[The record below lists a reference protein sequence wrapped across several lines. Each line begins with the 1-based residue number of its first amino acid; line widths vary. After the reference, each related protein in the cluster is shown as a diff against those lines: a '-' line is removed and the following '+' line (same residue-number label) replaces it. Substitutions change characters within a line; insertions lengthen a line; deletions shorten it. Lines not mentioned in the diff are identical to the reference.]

1 MTVNDLIKGDVV
13 TYRNGQVNRVNKP
26 YHYQQHFNEDLT
38 NKSNSRVD
46 IVKVQRYVKFLG
58 FYRLKTLYK
67 E

>member
-1 MTVNDLIKGDVV
+1 MTVNDLIKGDIV

-26 YHYQQHFNEDLT
+26 YQYQCHFNKNLT
-38 NKSNSRVD
+38 NKKNSRVD